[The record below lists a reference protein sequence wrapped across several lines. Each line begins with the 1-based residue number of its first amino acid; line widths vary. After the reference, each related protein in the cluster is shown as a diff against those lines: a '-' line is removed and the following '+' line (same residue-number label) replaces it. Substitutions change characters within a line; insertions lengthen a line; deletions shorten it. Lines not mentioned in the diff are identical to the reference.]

1 MSKTKMSRNLF
12 IAILALV
19 LTVASFTSCSGNGEK
34 ELCNSFSCRYAVIV
48 HSFAGGASGA
58 FESHWDNAIRNA
70 DPIQN
75 LTPTSN

>member
-1 MSKTKMSRNLF
+1 MQFDGIN
-12 IAILALV
+12 
-19 LTVASFTSCSGNGEK
+19 N

-58 FESHWDNAIRNA
+58 FESHGDNAIRNA